1 MEPNADFEVFGCFRV
16 FLVPF
21 RVIFSTIRVALDSL
35 WAWGGLIRSFMVIYG
50 HIPFF
55 YAKENYLFTQRLF
68 LKNQLCVGYPPLGED
83 FVEKWV
89 ADEKK

>member
-1 MEPNADFEVFGCFRV
+1 
-16 FLVPF
+16 
-21 RVIFSTIRVALDSL
+21 
-35 WAWGGLIRSFMVIYG
+35 MVIYG